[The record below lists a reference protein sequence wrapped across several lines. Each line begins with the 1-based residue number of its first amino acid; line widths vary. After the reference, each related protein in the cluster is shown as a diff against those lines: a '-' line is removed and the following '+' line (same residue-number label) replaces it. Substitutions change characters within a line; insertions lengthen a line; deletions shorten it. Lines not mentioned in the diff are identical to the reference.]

1 MRMMKDKGSVKIALI
16 GVLFVLTVFSFF
28 NSVAFSYG
36 SDIYTAESK
45 LPGIYSETLLSAH
58 DEAYYRVNC
67 SAGQLLTASINF
79 SESFDLNLYLYDL
92 NPSHDLIDS
101 SETTGPSDV
110 VEFQCI
116 ISGDYYIKV
125 SRFDGV
131 GNVNFTLIITL
142 EQKFQ
147 VPAFELPYIAFSI
160 LIIIGLLILKKN
172 PKFC

>member
-1 MRMMKDKGSVKIALI
+1 MMKDKRSMKIALI
-16 GVLFVLTVFSFF
+16 SVLFVITVFYFF

-36 SDIYTAESK
+36 IDIYTAETK

-58 DEAYYRVNC
+58 DDAYYRVNC

-79 SESFDLNLYLYDL
+79 SESYDLNLYLYDL
-92 NPSHDLIDS
+92 NPSHDLIVS
-101 SETTGPSDV
+101 SETTGASDV

-116 ISGDYYIKV
+116 TSGDYYIKV

-131 GNVNFTLIITL
+131 GNVNFTLVITL

-147 VPAFELPYIAFSI
+147 IPAFELSYIAFSI
-160 LIIIGLLILKKN
+160 LIIIGLIILKKN
-172 PKFC
+172 PKFS